1 MKPKVVIVGAG
12 LSGLFAATLLEKR
25 GIPCRIIEAR
35 NRIGG
40 RVMTTNVPGNGAFDL
55 GPTWFWPH
63 FESEMMALTRE
74 LGLPTFPQ
82 HTEGAMLF
90 EQSPHV
96 AASRHLVPESP
107 ESRSLRIAGGVERL
121 IESLAATLTKTSIE
135 LGKSVIAIHQ
145 QDTGCI
151 VDVTTTS
158 GSKEQIQTSHVILAI
173 PPRVV
178 LRDIKFQPELPSE
191 TRDNLA
197 SKATW
202 MAGQA
207 KLIAVYD
214 RSFWREQ
221 GLSGFVSSRVGP
233 MQEIHDAS
241 PDSGSG
247 ALFGFFGLP
256 AQLRQQ
262 LGEDEVK
269 RLAIEQLT
277 RLFGEQAAKPVQ
289 VLYKDWSTETVTA
302 TPEDL
307 EPLRDFPPYGF
318 PPLSGSWTTTL
329 AFAGTESSNAFGG
342 HLEGALWSAR
352 AACDLVSSSTGNN

>member
-233 MQEIHDAS
+233 MQTH
-241 PDSGSG
+241 P
-247 ALFGFFGLP
+247 LP
-256 AQLRQQ
+256 
-262 LGEDEVK
+262 
-269 RLAIEQLT
+269 
-277 RLFGEQAAKPVQ
+277 
-289 VLYKDWSTETVTA
+289 
-302 TPEDL
+302 
-307 EPLRDFPPYGF
+307 
-318 PPLSGSWTTTL
+318 
-329 AFAGTESSNAFGG
+329 
-342 HLEGALWSAR
+342 
-352 AACDLVSSSTGNN
+352 